1 MTQDSFKTVTVA
13 DINSFRDLDGYK
25 PADTEEK
32 KDTKWQPYEES
43 DGSGIIMFKSYRNF
57 RIRAND
63 WTDENEEQYKY
74 DIAWEKRFKGLKLS
88 DKEKAILK
96 ELNPNVKSTYTSIK
110 PIVSGNKA
118 NGQSYNDVV
127 LDKFALYPL
136 SFRVLQEINM
146 AGGKESSNAVEHYN
160 KMQAENIDYSIFKS
174 GRKVGAQGQHDLY
187 KDGEFNTDS
196 YADDTIVNVPFNI
209 ISVQSE
215 VPSKEIEQVTRGS
228 QITKLATMDFMEA
241 GVPIDFEKG
250 KDINTRY
257 EKWFK
262 LTGDQKLAKS
272 KLYKEIKNNQAL
284 LEAMME
290 EGYQNLL
297 KQMGIIEN
305 ADETFSIDSTAKVGE
320 ILRKE
325 ILKREVND
333 NIADALAGFL
343 EGHTVIEATPAYQ
356 QIRSILY
363 SIANREVISPK
374 ISGGMKVQI
383 PSTLFE
389 EIKGRPTKIN
399 GKEAYESDVLDF
411 YVDKEGKRVCEIM
424 LGRWFYSPMSD
435 KDLLDYLNNTDE
447 GGIYRA
453 DFQS

>member
-1 MTQDSFKTVTVA
+1 MNLSREDRPTKNQKELRFFKPILGETLHNKLIALDGAPEVIYDNNKEAIDKAVLAFINKKTTSFKNNLETYGVITNAAGRMVEQIMNKQFEVKNLQFAQGGSMTEEKLNRELTALSVNFMINNIELHKLLFSDPYQYTDELKRIKNFLSPRQSIISNSANMNDALDRVWNEGYEVGDIGYTDMTQDSFKTVTVA

-196 YADDTIVNVPFNI
+196 RTSN
-209 ISVQSE
+209 
-215 VPSKEIEQVTRGS
+215 
-228 QITKLATMDFMEA
+228 
-241 GVPIDFEKG
+241 
-250 KDINTRY
+250 
-257 EKWFK
+257 
-262 LTGDQKLAKS
+262 
-272 KLYKEIKNNQAL
+272 
-284 LEAMME
+284 
-290 EGYQNLL
+290 
-297 KQMGIIEN
+297 
-305 ADETFSIDSTAKVGE
+305 
-320 ILRKE
+320 
-325 ILKREVND
+325 
-333 NIADALAGFL
+333 
-343 EGHTVIEATPAYQ
+343 
-356 QIRSILY
+356 
-363 SIANREVISPK
+363 
-374 ISGGMKVQI
+374 
-383 PSTLFE
+383 
-389 EIKGRPTKIN
+389 
-399 GKEAYESDVLDF
+399 
-411 YVDKEGKRVCEIM
+411 
-424 LGRWFYSPMSD
+424 
-435 KDLLDYLNNTDE
+435 
-447 GGIYRA
+447 
-453 DFQS
+453 